1 MSSPPFRQTKAKRE
15 ALAVLADY
23 FCLNAKIAAELL
35 GISARAVQAHYQ
47 RLIDAQL
54 VYGIRY
60 APEEHLKGA
69 IPIAYG
75 LSDSGVDKAFREG
88 FATDST
94 KSIKGH
100 KPSRIEHE
108 IMISRFHLEL
118 ARWCEENG
126 WDVRW
131 RQRNLQHGVYPDA
144 LFRVNGVHF
153 FLEIERAKLGDYK
166 DGEPQILRK
175 LRTYRDYYD
184 SADCEKDFGF
194 RRFKILTVM
203 RTSARAANLSKRAAS
218 AGLAAAT
225 FPVSSEQQL
234 FDSIPP
240 QNAHPA
246 HPACLVRTPLCAILP
261 RRSAKVTHFCSF
273 KVTHAENTILNAIS
287 CGADYGPALSSTPQ
301 ACGLDLRHPRRRRV

>member
-1 MSSPPFRQTKAKRE
+1 LRQTKAKRE

-23 FCLNAKIAAELL
+23 FCLNTPMAAELL

-47 RLIDAQL
+47 RLIGAEL

-69 IPIAYG
+69 IPVAYG

-94 KSIKGH
+94 KTIKDH

-118 ARWCEENG
+118 ARLCEEKK

-144 LFRVNGVHF
+144 LFRVNGVYF
-153 FLEIERAKLGDYK
+153 FLEIERAKLGNYR
-166 DGEPQILRK
+166 DGEPQIVRK
-175 LRTYRDYYD
+175 LRSYGDYYD
-184 SADCEKDFGF
+184 STSCEREFGF
-194 RRFKILTVM
+194 RKFRVATVM
-203 RTSARAANLSKRAAS
+203 RTPERAANLGQILRGSGLDKTTFLIANETKMLAFTSVKDLAS
-218 AGLAAAT
+218 VPL
-225 FPVSSEQQL
+225 
-234 FDSIPP
+234 DSI
-240 QNAHPA
+240 
-246 HPACLVRTPLCAILP
+246 
-261 RRSAKVTHFCSF
+261 
-273 KVTHAENTILNAIS
+273 
-287 CGADYGPALSSTPQ
+287 ALQ
-301 ACGLDLRHPRRRRV
+301 H

>member
-1 MSSPPFRQTKAKRE
+1 MPQLLRQTKAKRE

-23 FCLNAKIAAELL
+23 FCLTAKMAAELL
-35 GISARAVQAHYQ
+35 GISARAVQAHYH

-75 LSDSGVDKAFREG
+75 LSDSGVAKAFREG

-108 IMISRFHLEL
+108 VMISRFHLEL
-118 ARWCEENG
+118 ARWCEEEG

-144 LFRVNGVHF
+144 LFRVDGAYL

-166 DGEPQILRK
+166 DGEPQIRRK
-175 LRTYRDYYD
+175 LKAYRDYHG
-184 SADCEKDFGF
+184 SVACEKDFGF
-194 RRFKILTVM
+194 RRFRVVTVM
-203 RTSARAANLSKRAAS
+203 RTFARAANLSKRAAG
-218 AGLAAAT
+218 AGLDPAT
-225 FPVSSEQQL
+225 FIVSSEQHL
-234 FDSIPP
+234 FDRSSR
-240 QNAHPA
+240 QDAHPA
-246 HPACLVRTPLCAILP
+246 SIVRVPLCAIL
-261 RRSAKVTHFCSF
+261 
-273 KVTHAENTILNAIS
+273 
-287 CGADYGPALSSTPQ
+287 
-301 ACGLDLRHPRRRRV
+301 GLRFQRAGKP

>member
-1 MSSPPFRQTKAKRE
+1 MTTPPPFRQTKAKRE

-23 FCLNAKIAAELL
+23 FCLNARMAAELL

-47 RLIDAQL
+47 RLIGAEL

-94 KSIKGH
+94 KTIKDH

-108 IMISRFHLEL
+108 VMISRFHLEL
-118 ARWCEENG
+118 ARLCEERK

-144 LFRVNGVHF
+144 LFRVDGSYF

-166 DGEPQILRK
+166 DGEPQLLRK
-175 LRTYRDYYD
+175 LKAYREYRDT
-184 SADCEKDFGF
+184 AECEKDFGF
-194 RRFKILTVM
+194 RRFRVVTVM
-203 RTSARAANLSKRAAS
+203 RTCARAANLIKRAEVV
-218 AGLAAAT
+218 GLAPAT
-225 FPVSSEQQL
+225 FVVSSEQEL
-234 FDSIPP
+234 FDSASRRDA
-240 QNAHPA
+240 QSE
-246 HPACLVRTPLCAILP
+246 HPACTVRAPLHAILG
-261 RRSAKVTHFCSF
+261 
-273 KVTHAENTILNAIS
+273 LAI
-287 CGADYGPALSSTPQ
+287 CTGRGDANPT
-301 ACGLDLRHPRRRRV
+301 

>member
-1 MSSPPFRQTKAKRE
+1 MSQPLLRQTKAKRE

-23 FCLNAKIAAELL
+23 FCLNSKMAAELL

-47 RLIDAQL
+47 RLIEAEL

-94 KSIKGH
+94 KTIKDH

-108 IMISRFHLEL
+108 VMISKFHLEL
-118 ARWCEENG
+118 ARSCEEKG
-126 WDVRW
+126 WDARW

-144 LFRVNGVHF
+144 LFSVNEIYF

-166 DGEPQILRK
+166 DGEPQLLRK
-175 LRTYRDYYD
+175 LKTYRDYYD
-184 SADCEKDFGF
+184 TADCEKDFGF
-194 RRFKILTVM
+194 RRFRIVTVM
-203 RTSARAANLSKRAAS
+203 RTAARAANLVKRAAG
-218 AGLAAAT
+218 ARLDPAT
-225 FPVSSEQQL
+225 FVVSSEQEL
-234 FDSIPP
+234 FGSASPRH
-240 QNAHPA
+240 AHSA
-246 HPACLVRTPLCAILP
+246 HPACTVRTPFHAILG
-261 RRSAKVTHFCSF
+261 
-273 KVTHAENTILNAIS
+273 LAIA
-287 CGADYGPALSSTPQ
+287 G
-301 ACGLDLRHPRRRRV
+301 